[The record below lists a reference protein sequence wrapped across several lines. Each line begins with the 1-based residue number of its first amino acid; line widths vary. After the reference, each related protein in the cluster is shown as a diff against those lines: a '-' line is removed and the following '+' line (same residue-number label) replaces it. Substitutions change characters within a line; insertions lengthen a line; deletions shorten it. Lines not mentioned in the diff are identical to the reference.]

1 MMFIHLI
8 QILYQ
13 NSIFFRLLN
22 IKNNVED
29 QINGKFIV
37 GTKCRKSNS
46 DTNIPTAQA
55 MFSMSIL
62 AMLYVYHQRLISITN
77 SHRS

>member
-13 NSIFFRLLN
+13 NSIFFRF